1 LIYIA
6 YLCIIAQYPEL
17 YRSISPL
24 STWDVITSPIQKQYK
39 VLLSNDVN
47 LILGRIL
54 QVCTDPFELAFIS
67 LLWAKQSINL
77 YTNCNDPTTFPEC
90 SSHILDSSSN
100 SRIYTRLLIAMPIKK
115 ATLYSYQCGTLHP
128 YPVLDLT
135 KKCEV
140 IKASDIPVSAY
151 DINGA
156 ACLL

>member
-1 LIYIA
+1 MILLHSQNA
-6 YLCIIAQYPEL
+6 LATF
-17 YRSISPL
+17 SIHP
-24 STWDVITSPIQKQYK
+24 Q
-39 VLLSNDVN
+39 
-47 LILGRIL
+47 IL
-54 QVCTDPFELAFIS
+54 V
-67 LLWAKQSINL
+67 
-77 YTNCNDPTTFPEC
+77 Y
-90 SSHILDSSSN
+90 
-100 SRIYTRLLIAMPIKK
+100 IYTRLLIAMPIKK